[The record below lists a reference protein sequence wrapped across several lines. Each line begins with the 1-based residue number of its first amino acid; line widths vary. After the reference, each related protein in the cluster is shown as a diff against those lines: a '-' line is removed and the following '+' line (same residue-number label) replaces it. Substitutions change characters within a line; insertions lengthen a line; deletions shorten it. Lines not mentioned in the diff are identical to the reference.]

1 MWGPRA
7 RRGLSRPR
15 PQFPHL
21 YSECSSLCLLGR
33 FREITAPC
41 RALSRSL
48 MAPGT
53 QYHRPVADTPKLA
66 GIPRDPFNPLL
77 LNWSGSVPR

>member
-21 YSECSSLCLLGR
+21 YSERSSLCLLGR

-41 RALSRSL
+41 RVLSRSL

-53 QYHRPVADTPKLA
+53 QYHRHLWPTSPSL
-66 GIPRDPFNPLL
+66 R
-77 LNWSGSVPR
+77 GSPEII